1 MNTRS
6 CQPCTACCDGWV
18 KMTIQ
23 GVPVF
28 PGHPCPHSTR
38 QGCDDYLNR
47 PIDPCVN
54 FSCGWIMAAS
64 PLPDW
69 MKPDNARV
77 IVLFNK
83 FQWQGVPVD
92 LAVPVGKRIPPRALT
107 WLRNFAEAHR
117 PFNKSCC
124 AGKRPAWASGPEG
137 KGLPAQLG
145 EGLMIRKQPEISDL
159 PEMPWVR
166 WPG

>member
-1 MNTRS
+1 MSGSSFPRS
-6 CQPCTACCDGWV
+6 AGCRLSTCRPPHATARESEGADGILPFNPEGACDA
-18 KMTIQ
+18 T
-23 GVPVF
+23 
-28 PGHPCPHSTR
+28 S
-38 QGCDDYLNR
+38 DDYPNR

-92 LAVPVGKRIPPRALT
+92 LAVRRPKRMPPRPLT
-107 WLRNFAEAHR
+107 WLRKFAETHR
-117 PFNKSCC
+117 RPLVHTEQILVGGEYQEQQQVFGDGPPAFQQELLRRQG
-124 AGKRPAWASGPEG
+124 AGLALWS
-137 KGLPAQLG
+137 
-145 EGLMIRKQPEISDL
+145 
-159 PEMPWVR
+159 
-166 WPG
+166 

>member
-1 MNTRS
+1 MKNRS

-18 KMTIQ
+18 RMTIQ

-38 QGCDDYLNR
+38 QGCDDYPNR

-54 FSCGWIMAAS
+54 FSCGWIIAAS

-92 LAVPVGKRIPPRALT
+92 LAVPVGKRIPPRALA
-107 WLRNFAEAHR
+107 WLRNFAETHR
-117 PFNKSCC
+117 RPLVHTEQILVGGEYQEQQQVFGHGPPAFQQELLRRQG
-124 AGKRPAWASGPEG
+124 AGLALWS
-137 KGLPAQLG
+137 
-145 EGLMIRKQPEISDL
+145 
-159 PEMPWVR
+159 
-166 WPG
+166 